1 MSAMPRK
8 KEDKPEYQAMKK
20 MDELFRNQD
29 GRSQIYFDD
38 PWGDNIQIPHIGGN
52 AIKGEKAN
60 AYNPFNNDGS
70 LQDILYKGHTGQ
82 KINKQMYRPE
92 AIQQAKEWYEQAAM
106 QTRMIM
112 EKHANNPAVM
122 KAQEEKIRE
131 ITSVL
136 EQLTKG

>member
-1 MSAMPRK
+1 MMASGQK
-8 KEDKPEYQAMKK
+8 V
-20 MDELFRNQD
+20 
-29 GRSQIYFDD
+29 YFDD
-38 PWGDNIQIPHIGGN
+38 PWGDNIQIPYLNGSPM
-52 AIKGEKAN
+52 KGKKAN
-60 AYNPFNNDGS
+60 AYNPFRDDGS

-92 AIQQAKEWYEQAAM
+92 EIQQAKEWYEQAGM

-112 EKHANNPAVM
+112 EKYANNPAVM

-136 EQLTKG
+136 EQLTKGY

>member
-1 MSAMPRK
+1 
-8 KEDKPEYQAMKK
+8 
-20 MDELFRNQD
+20 
-29 GRSQIYFDD
+29 
-38 PWGDNIQIPHIGGN
+38 
-52 AIKGEKAN
+52 
-60 AYNPFNNDGS
+60 
-70 LQDILYKGHTGQ
+70 
-82 KINKQMYRPE
+82 
-92 AIQQAKEWYEQAAM
+92 M